1 MLTLQDTSLKFQ
13 GMPDDIDTS
22 EKVAHT
28 SYTDMKQ
35 LDFQIL
41 LADNC
46 YVNPAT
52 IHLCFPMKIKK
63 STNNPSNIGNNMI
76 TVNNFF
82 AHFRKGTN
90 VTKYGSEK

>member
-13 GMPDDIDTS
+13 GMLDDIDTS

-28 SYTDMKQ
+28 SYTDMEQ
-35 LDFQIL
+35 LDFRIL

-63 STNNPSNIGNNMI
+63 SANNPSDIGSNMI

-82 AHFRKGTN
+82 AHFIKETS
-90 VTKYGSEK
+90 VTKYGSDK

>member
-13 GMPDDIDTS
+13 GMLDDIDTS

-28 SYTDMKQ
+28 SYTDLEQ
-35 LDFQIL
+35 LDFRIL

-63 STNNPSNIGNNMI
+63 STNNPSDIGSNMI

-82 AHFRKGTN
+82 AHFIKETS
-90 VTKYGSEK
+90 VTKYGSDK